1 MEDAFYIQGGRE
13 LSGEVA
19 LSGAKN
25 LALKVIIASLMFEN
39 RVILENVPKI
49 NDVVELLHLIN
60 KLGAKTTWLSEHTLE
75 IDPTTLNNSTVDLLH
90 ASKMRVS
97 FLLFAPLLQ
106 RFRECKIPN
115 PGGCR
120 LGQRPIDRIVSGLE
134 ALGAAIDYDSLSGY
148 YSADLA
154 DDPKG
159 SYHFAKPSHTGT
171 ELLITFAA
179 LGSHDIVL
187 KNVATEPEID
197 ELITFLNEAG
207 AQIKRHNDEI
217 HIKGV
222 KSLKQTKPFRIFSD
236 RNEAVTF
243 AVLGIAS
250 KGSVKIG
257 PISPSHLDS
266 FIGYIKKTGS
276 DVKTDGDHIIF
287 SYNEKIKPVS
297 IQTAPHPG
305 FMTDWQPNWAVLMS
319 QAEGESTIHETVFEK
334 RFSYVSE
341 MKKLGADIK
350 FIDPKVSN
358 PEKVYQFNYDPART
372 YRQAIRITGGQ
383 PLHGGVLR
391 IADLRAGATL
401 LIGALIASGES
412 ILLNASILERGYQD
426 IVKKV
431 SLLGGDIKRV

>member
-13 LSGEVA
+13 LSGDVT

-25 LALKVIIASLMFEN
+25 LALKVIIASLMFEGK
-39 RVILENVPKI
+39 VVFQNVPRI
-49 NDVVELLHLIN
+49 NDVTELLHLIQ
-60 KLGAKTTWLSEHTLE
+60 KLGVKTNWIETNTLE
-75 IDPTTLNNSTVDLLH
+75 IDPTTLTSSTVDLLH

-106 RFRECKIPN
+106 KFRECKIPN

-120 LGQRPIDRIVSGLE
+120 LGQRPIDRIIDGLE
-134 ALGAAIDYDSLSGY
+134 ALGAQVDYDSLSGF

-154 DDPKG
+154 DEPQG
-159 SYHFAKPSHTGT
+159 SYHFPKPSHTGT
-171 ELLITFAA
+171 ELLIMFAA

-187 KNVATEPEID
+187 KNCATEPEID
-197 ELITFLNEAG
+197 DLIACLNEAG
-207 AQIKRHNDEI
+207 AQIKRHKDEI

-222 KSLKQTKPFRIFSD
+222 KSLKQQKPFVVSSD

-243 AVLGIAS
+243 AILGIAS
-250 KGSVKIG
+250 RGTVKLG
-257 PISPSHLDS
+257 PIAPSQMDT
-266 FIGYIKKTGS
+266 FIEYIKKTGS
-276 DVKTDGDHIIF
+276 TVDVNGEYIGF
-287 SYNEKIKPVS
+287 AFNGRIKPVD
-297 IQTAPHPG
+297 IVTAPHPG

-319 QAEGESTIHETVFEK
+319 QADGHATIHETIFEN

-341 MKKLGADIK
+341 MKKLGADMK
-350 FIDPKVSN
+350 FIDMHVN
-358 PEKVYQFNYDPART
+358 DPEKTYQFNYSKRRT
-372 YRQAIRITGGQ
+372 YRQAIEITGGE
-383 PLHGGVLR
+383 PLHGGVLK

-401 LIGALIASGES
+401 LIGALIATGES
-412 ILLNASILERGYQD
+412 ILLDASTLERGYED